1 MKLPISPGNF
11 VNIEQ
16 GDIPLRGV
24 YVVKYHVKLK
34 KRSVLG
40 PIQSPLQ
47 QWGEIWQE
55 A

>member
-24 YVVKYHVKLK
+24 YVVKYHAKFK
-34 KRSVLG
+34 KNICFRAHKVTYAAMG
-40 PIQSPLQ
+40 
-47 QWGEIWQE
+47 
-55 A
+55 